1 MANQMCRGVIICLAL
16 LVCAVGCSSSYSA
29 PGHPAD
35 FKALG
40 MTREQLTDSSINQAL
55 SKQPLAQFPCGIAA
69 VRIQAP
75 GYESKTAHA
84 WGEGNYCV
92 ITTRDIEGNQLDRLA
107 KLKDVAG
114 IVTLNRLVLP
124 SRFTSDRELRQ
135 AAAELHADM
144 VLIYTIDTS
153 ASLNDEAAALT
164 VLTLGVSPN
173 QVVHMIST
181 ASAVLLDTRDGYL
194 YGYAEAT
201 ERQDQLANGWGA
213 DATVDDARRRTEG
226 RAFEKLV
233 GQLEKTWPT
242 IDKTYAVPAAAQT
255 PGTTQTPSPTA
266 AAKVSASVH

>member
-1 MANQMCRGVIICLAL
+1 MANQNFRTSIICVAL
-16 LVCAVGCSSSYSA
+16 LSWAAGCQSAYTA

-92 ITTRDIEGNQLDRLA
+92 VTTRDIEGNQLDRLA
-107 KLKDVAG
+107 KLKDVSG
-114 IVTLNRLVLP
+114 IATLNRLVLP
-124 SRFTSDRELRQ
+124 SKFTSDRELRQ

-213 DATVDDARRRTEG
+213 DATLDDARRRTESK
-226 RAFEKLV
+226 AFEKLV

-242 IDKTYAVPAAAQT
+242 IDKTYAVPAAAQA
-255 PGTTQTPSPTA
+255 PAGSQTHTA
-266 AAKVSASVH
+266 QFSAGVH

>member
-1 MANQMCRGVIICLAL
+1 MLNPTCTSAILCLAL
-16 LVCAVGCSSSYSA
+16 LTWAAGCQSAYTA

-40 MTREQLTDSSINQAL
+40 MTREQLTDSSINQTL
-55 SKQPLAQFPCGIAA
+55 SKQPLAQFPCAIAA

-84 WGEGNYCV
+84 WGDGNYCV

-107 KLKDVAG
+107 QLKDVSG
-114 IVTLNRLVLP
+114 ITTLNRLVLP
-124 SRFTSDRELRQ
+124 SKFNSDRELRD
-135 AAAELHADM
+135 AAATLHAGM

-181 ASAVLLDTRDGYL
+181 ASAVLLDTRNGYL

-213 DATVDDARRRTEG
+213 DATLDDARRRTESK
-226 RAFEKLV
+226 AFEKLV
-233 GQLEKTWPT
+233 GQLEKTWVT
-242 IDKTYAVPAAAQT
+242 IDKTYAPPAAAEAPVGSQT
-255 PGTTQTPSPTA
+255 HSAQF
-266 AAKVSASVH
+266 SASVH

>member
-1 MANQMCRGVIICLAL
+1 MMNHTCTSAITCLAL
-16 LVCAVGCSSSYSA
+16 LTWAAGCSSSYTA

-107 KLKDVAG
+107 KLKDISG

-124 SRFTSDRELRQ
+124 SKFTSDRELRQ
-135 AAAELHADM
+135 AAADLHADM
-144 VLIYTIDTS
+144 VLIYTIDTTF
-153 ASLNDEAAALT
+153 SLNDEAAALT

-201 ERQDQLANGWGA
+201 ERQDQLANSWGA

-226 RAFEKLV
+226 RAFGKV
-233 GQLEKTWPT
+233 VDQLEKTWVT
-242 IDKTYAVPAAAQT
+242 IDKTYAAPAAAQV
-255 PGTTQTPSPTA
+255 PKGSQAHTA
-266 AAKVSASVH
+266 QLSAGVTGVR